1 MTRSSNCI
9 VRRPLVGQNPENSTI
24 TTDIMRK
31 ITNHRTIPSALF
43 LTTAVLATGFSAP
56 QATAADS
63 LQAKLQRCSQF
74 SDDQKRLACYDK
86 LTGSLQ
92 QHAEKQFGQ
101 EQQQAVDE
109 APDAITATIT
119 KTEEG
124 AYGKT
129 VFTLDNG
136 QVWRQTGTKRSILRA
151 GEQVTVE
158 RGALGS
164 FMMRKA
170 TGGRSLRV
178 KRIK

>member
-1 MTRSSNCI
+1 
-9 VRRPLVGQNPENSTI
+9 
-24 TTDIMRK
+24 MRK

-86 LTGSLQ
+86 LTGS
-92 QHAEKQFGQ
+92 Q